1 MTKTK
6 APSMFI
12 TALRGD
18 RDDAMNG
25 FIPDIASDGPKLGS
39 SDAGDP
45 QRWLAIALGEEETD
59 LLLRITAMVREDK
72 EVSEESRVL
81 AGRLNTLVQASITN
95 FVTYE
100 QRKAEDLPTS
110 TPIAS

>member
-1 MTKTK
+1 MTQTK
-6 APSMFI
+6 SPDMFI

-25 FIPDIASDGPKLGS
+25 FIPDGRPGQMGS
-39 SDAGDP
+39 SDAGER

-100 QRKAEDLPTS
+100 QRKAEALPTS
-110 TPIAS
+110 TPITS